1 MSLRQDIFISE
12 LPKNDYNIEKSGLKA
27 GYSQSY
33 SESKL
38 YNVVRHG
45 KGWAARI
52 EQLFNPESVKK
63 DIIQHK
69 KRLLKEK
76 DHTNYSRMIELQ
88 SKILGMQVD
97 KQEVK
102 QESTLTIDQKNYILN
117 RIKGLNPVSQ
127 ELIKDK
133 I

>member
-1 MSLRQDIFISE
+1 MSLRQDVFVSE
-12 LPKNDYNIEKSGLKA
+12 LPKNNFNIEKSGLKA

-45 KGWAARI
+45 KGWASRI
-52 EQLFNPESVKK
+52 EQMFSPESVKK
-63 DIIQHK
+63 DIIKHK
-69 KRLLKEK
+69 KRLIKEK
-76 DHTNYSRMIELQ
+76 DNTNYSRMIELQ

-117 RIKGLNPVSQ
+117 RIKGLTPVT
-127 ELIKDK
+127 K
-133 I
+133 